1 MSQPIPHD
9 WQAPLDAPEERPI
22 VTLAHQI
29 AEVRRELAMRKNV
42 YPKQIARGT
51 LRQGEADE
59 CMRRLQ
65 GVHDHLIWVERN
77 EADIREVAKERE
89 WR

>member
-1 MSQPIPHD
+1 MTLPAD
-9 WQAPLDAPEERPI
+9 WQAPLDPAEERPA

-29 AEVRRELAMRKNV
+29 AEVRRELALRKSA
-42 YPKQIARGT
+42 YPRFIAKGT

-65 GVHDHLIWVERN
+65 GVHDHLMWVERN
-77 EADIREVAKERE
+77 EAAIRAAAKRE
-89 WR
+89 GWR